1 MSKKTEIYYVVKAK
15 TKDGETRYVEVN
27 PENFDFFGYG
37 IENSRRPKFRLT
49 SNKDRAEVFTD
60 KSYVTKDIGSFK
72 ENIREKGEIAS
83 LYLVEVTEEVIV
95 KTSYKKKEILWEKKT
110 ED

>member
-15 TKDGETRYVEVN
+15 TNDGETKYVEVN
-27 PENFDFFGYG
+27 PENFDTFGYR

-60 KSYVTKDIGSFK
+60 TSYINKDIRCFK

-83 LYLVEVTEEVIV
+83 LYLVEVTEEVII
-95 KTSYKKKEILWEKKT
+95 KTSYKQKDILWEKKT